1 MSETMPFREALAR
14 LSNLADRVEA
24 RHERIVVT
32 RNGRPS
38 FVLVSPDDLDALEE
52 DLARAL
58 RRSHLTLTDGR
69 WAARWLD
76 ADDPGPNGL
85 DPAP

>member
-58 RRSHLTLTDGR
+58 RRSDLTLTDGR
-69 WAARWLD
+69 WSARWLD
-76 ADDPGPNGL
+76 GDDPGPNGL

>member
-14 LSNLADRVEA
+14 LSTLADRVEA

-58 RRSHLTLTDGR
+58 RRSDLTLTDGR
-69 WAARWLD
+69 WSARWLD

-85 DPAP
+85 DPAS

>member
-69 WAARWLD
+69 WSARWLD
-76 ADDPGPNGL
+76 AVDPGPNGL